1 MKIKNTEAE
10 RINSE
15 CTAKE
20 LGEALQSLDFEAI
33 PADKRMDAIRE
44 RLSEVMLATT
54 TKPQERNKELFQ
66 KAAHTYGQN
75 RRRKARSSII
85 I

>member
-15 CTAKE
+15 CTQVV
-20 LGEALQSLDFEAI
+20 LGEALQALDLSSI
-33 PADKRMDAIRE
+33 PPEKRRDAIRE
-44 RLSEVMLATT
+44 RLNEVMLATT
-54 TKPQERNKELFQ
+54 TSPFERNKELFQ
-66 KAAHTYGQN
+66 KAAHTYGQT
-75 RRRKARSSII
+75 RRHKARSSII